1 MILAHSIVLCLLE
14 IVGVDAGL
22 DIVEGGSAFAGL
34 CLFETLNG
42 YSGDTGSFDFVL
54 DPLLD
59 LCDSFYFGSAWFL
72 VSSTSSFLTEL
83 PKKGNPPAPMA
94 QAEGTRNEMLIIK
107 TATRKIF
114 QNVMMAVG
122 LVVDGSSYFSN
133 EVGWVEIR
141 KSATGRIYVAFIVS
155 IGIDKHK

>member
-1 MILAHSIVLCLLE
+1 ME

-22 DIVEGGSAFAGL
+22 DIVEGCSAIL
-34 CLFETLNG
+34 CHFETLNG

-83 PKKGNPPAPMA
+83 PKKGNTPAPMA
-94 QAEGTRNEMLIIK
+94 QAEGRTDTLIVK

-114 QNVMMAVG
+114 KNVMMAVG
-122 LVVDGSSYFSN
+122 LVFDGSDY
-133 EVGWVEIR
+133 
-141 KSATGRIYVAFIVS
+141 
-155 IGIDKHK
+155 

>member
-1 MILAHSIVLCLLE
+1 
-14 IVGVDAGL
+14 
-22 DIVEGGSAFAGL
+22 
-34 CLFETLNG
+34 
-42 YSGDTGSFDFVL
+42 
-54 DPLLD
+54 
-59 LCDSFYFGSAWFL
+59 
-72 VSSTSSFLTEL
+72 
-83 PKKGNPPAPMA
+83 MA